1 MRVKG
6 QKCGEFGERGK
17 REEREGEID
26 LFRCCPL
33 NLGKVYI
40 PVSNRGGQIHMSQ
53 RAALCS

>member
-6 QKCGEFGERGK
+6 QKCGEFRERGK
-17 REEREGEID
+17 REEGESD

-40 PVSNRGGQIHMSQ
+40 SVSNRCGQG
-53 RAALCS
+53 